1 MPCIHGDPLQLYQ
14 YHLCQKD
21 HSKSLHMV
29 KKHHGR
35 RNMLRVHAFEQEIL
49 LICRNLLVK
58 EKVSFPMVHSQVQ
71 IQSMHY
77 VLHIFGEG
85 VQIVKDS
92 TECFHS

>member
-29 KKHHGR
+29 KRHHGR

-49 LICRNLLVK
+49 LICRNL
-58 EKVSFPMVHSQVQ
+58 
-71 IQSMHY
+71 
-77 VLHIFGEG
+77 
-85 VQIVKDS
+85 
-92 TECFHS
+92 